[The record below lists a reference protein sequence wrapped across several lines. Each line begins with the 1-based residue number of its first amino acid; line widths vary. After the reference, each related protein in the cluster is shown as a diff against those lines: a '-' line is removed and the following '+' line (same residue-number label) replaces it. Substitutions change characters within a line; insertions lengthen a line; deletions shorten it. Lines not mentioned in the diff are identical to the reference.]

1 MIRKR
6 AKKELCKVPE
16 ITAITPQIKDKK
28 RCNIFIDGRFYCGL
42 LLETAIKNQL
52 KAGRKIDVNELS
64 RLQLES
70 EKNVALDKA
79 LTFISL
85 TRKTEKQVRDFLAGK
100 GYLADVIEYVVE
112 KMSGYKFLDD
122 GDYAK
127 AYVEQ
132 TATKKGSRLIKLEL
146 KAKGV
151 DEQEIEDAFDGVKE
165 DTQIETAKRI
175 LQKYMRGKCADRET
189 LAKSFRYL
197 LGKGFEYDVAKS
209 AISAYGECD
218 DE

>member
-1 MIRKR
+1 MSNAPSAFPLKLQ
-6 AKKELCKVPE
+6 KK
-16 ITAITPQIKDKK
+16 AIEKK
-28 RCNIFIDGRFYCGL
+28 KKSLQVIYFLKKMCYNIYDGIL
-42 LLETAIKNQL
+42 PSKNQL

-85 TRKTEKQVRDFLAGK
+85 TRKTEKQVRDFLSGK

-151 DEQEIEDAFDGVKE
+151 DEQEIENAFDGVKE
-165 DTQIETAKRI
+165 DTQINAAKRI
-175 LQKYMRGKCADRET
+175 LEKYMRGKCADRET